1 MDSLD
6 EKHCTFMECRSEPEP
21 ILCCTD
27 SILCSLSYTAGNVVM
42 PRTEAYGSSFVCLSV
57 IMPRA
62 ELSRYTVIVLSVI
75 LSVCC
80 KYFSSLT
87 EN

>member
-1 MDSLD
+1 MKKGKNFALHEIVS
-6 EKHCTFMECRSEPEP
+6 R
-21 ILCCTD
+21 ILM
-27 SILCSLSYTAGNVVM
+27 SQNLPVVLFIM
-42 PRTEAYGSSFVCLSV
+42 PRVEAYSSSFVCLSV

>member
-1 MDSLD
+1 MNVRLYM
-6 EKHCTFMECRSEPEP
+6 CT
-21 ILCCTD
+21 
-27 SILCSLSYTAGNVVM
+27 LSVFEELAVLVAYRK
-42 PRTEAYGSSFVCLSV
+42 PRTDTIASHHVFLYSSRGRMIRYGCLFV